1 MARKQDE
8 WVIPEQSLE
17 LQQQLAALFK
27 NFAPTFVR
35 VGWLDA
41 APEVMLLVE
50 VEREPSWRGTRRP
63 NPDIMYS
70 LKALHEDPKLGL
82 TTSVEADQILEVLE
96 RLTWPLLPGKGD

>member
-50 VEREPSWRGTRRP
+50 VERDFQLRQ
-63 NPDIMYS
+63 
-70 LKALHEDPKLGL
+70 ALARDG
-82 TTSVEADQILEVLE
+82 ADARQL
-96 RLTWPLLPGKGD
+96 